1 MSSESTNENSAR
13 DSLANKA
20 AELLR
25 LHQDP
30 TLLAVVN
37 VWDSISAKVV
47 ADTPGTTAIATAS
60 HSIAA
65 AYGYP
70 DGEQIPVDTMIEAVG
85 RIVEATTLPVT
96 ADLEAGYGDPAETV
110 RKAIGVGVVGANV
123 EDQMKPLDEIVRD
136 VAAIMDAAVSEGV
149 PDFVLNARTD
159 AFVLGRKRD
168 QAEVLAD
175 AIERGKAYLEA
186 GAPTVFV
193 PGLLNEEQISTL
205 VDAFGPQRLT
215 VIGFPG
221 STPLDRLAEL
231 GVARISYGPQ
241 PLRVALTALQELAED
256 IYSGGGVPVSTR
268 QHLA

>member
-1 MSSESTNENSAR
+1 MDQEQGFGNLEG
-13 DSLANKA
+13 KA

-30 TLLAVVN
+30 ALLTVVN
-37 VWDSISAKVV
+37 VWDSISAKVIS
-47 ADTPGTTAIATAS
+47 DTPGTAAIATAS

-65 AYGYP
+65 AWGYP
-70 DGEQIPVDTMIEAVG
+70 DGEQIPVDTMIAAVG

-96 ADLEAGYGDPAETV
+96 ADLEAGYGDAPETI

-123 EDQMKPLDEIVRD
+123 EDQMKPLDEAVRQ
-136 VAAIMDAAVSEGV
+136 VAAIMDAAISEGV

-159 AFVLGRKRD
+159 AFVLGRGRD

-175 AIERGKAYLEA
+175 AAERGKAFLEA

-205 VDAFGPQRLT
+205 VDALGPQRLT

-231 GVARISYGPQ
+231 GVARVSYGPQ
-241 PLRVALTALQELAED
+241 PLRVALTALQELAES
-256 IYSGGGVPVSTR
+256 IYAGGGVPATTR
-268 QHLA
+268 QQLA